1 MKNNKLVK
9 ALIGTAMAATMTVG
23 GATGSFQ
30 YSPTNST
37 SLVAEATWSSTA
49 YATGNF
55 YKCKDWTNWIS
66 VKPSNSRNSCS
77 VKVAAFQQNGRCKN
91 GKFEVQIWSS
101 DGRYVDYKYVDGSKT
116 IQLNYGYSGYNLR
129 IRRRTDDGINTSRT
143 IHWSVTETGGYNV
156 DYIGSSWNSRW

>member
-1 MKNNKLVK
+1 MKNNKIAKTIACAV
-9 ALIGTAMAATMTVG
+9 MAAAMTVG
-23 GATGSFQ
+23 GATGSFP
-30 YSPTNST
+30 YSITNST

-49 YATGNF
+49 YATGDF
-55 YKCKDWTNWIS
+55 YKSTNWTNWIS

-77 VKVAAFQQNGRCKN
+77 VKVAAFQQNGRCNN

-156 DYIGSSWNSRW
+156 TTIGTAWNRNW